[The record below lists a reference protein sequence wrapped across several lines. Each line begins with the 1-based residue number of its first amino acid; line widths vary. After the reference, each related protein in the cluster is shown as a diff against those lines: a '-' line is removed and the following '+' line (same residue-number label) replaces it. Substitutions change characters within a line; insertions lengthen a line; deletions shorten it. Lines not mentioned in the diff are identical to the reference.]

1 MEADRFIT
9 RPMSIALDALRFLS
23 ALGVLAVHAA
33 DFYGL
38 AEAMPFT
45 MRLSHACVIVFFVL
59 SGLVITDS
67 ALRRRTSLRDYAI
80 ARTARIVPV
89 ALPAVLLSALAF
101 AGMKA
106 LDGSLPADFAAK
118 GAHSVIASLTFL
130 SQSPW
135 LGAPSWGNQP
145 YWSLCYEVWYY
156 ALFGAGFFL
165 RGWKRVL
172 VLAVMVLLAGF
183 NVLLLFPLWLAGA
196 WLNRSAWARSLTA
209 GQGVLYLLGCGAM
222 LQVIRL
228 FDLNALLWLRGQVP
242 FALSMSEWVLSDYA
256 LTVTV
261 VVALAALRP
270 LAHLAAGWLERW
282 EDPIR
287 WAAGF
292 SFSLYLFHFPLLD
305 LLERFGPELPPGPW
319 WVLAPIGATLALCAA
334 IAQLTERR
342 TPALRRWLERVVS
355 KDGAGEFPSA
365 AIPPKPAA

>member
-38 AEAMPFT
+38 AEQMPFT
-45 MRLSHACVIVFFVL
+45 MRLSRGCVIVFFVL

-67 ALRRRTSLRDYAI
+67 ALRRPTSLRDYAI

-89 ALPAVLLSALAF
+89 AFAAVLLSALAF
-101 AGMKA
+101 GGMKA
-106 LDGSLPADFAAK
+106 LDGPLPADFAAK
-118 GAHSVIASLTFL
+118 GAHSVLASLTFL

-165 RGWKRVL
+165 RGWQRAAT
-172 VLAVMVLLAGF
+172 LAVMVLLAGF
-183 NVLLLFPLWLAGA
+183 NVVLVFPFWLAGV
-196 WLNRSAWARSLTA
+196 WLNRSAWARSLTT
-209 GQGVLYLLGCGAM
+209 GQGVVYLIGCAAM

-228 FDLNALLWLRGQVP
+228 FDLKALLWLRGQVP
-242 FALSMSEWVLSDYA
+242 FALGNSEWVLSDYV
-256 LTVTV
+256 LTATV
-261 VVALAALRP
+261 VIALAALRP
-270 LAHLAAGWLERW
+270 LAQAGSHQLERW
-282 EDPIR
+282 EAPIR

-305 LLERFGPELPPGPW
+305 LLERFGPELPQGPW
-319 WVLAPIGATLALCAA
+319 WVLAPIAATLALCAG

-342 TPALRRWLERVVS
+342 TPALRRWLERVVPN
-355 KDGAGEFPSA
+355 GAREFPSA
-365 AIPPKPAA
+365 QIPPKPAA